1 MIPIYFLNTTKIG
14 DKEYTFAD
22 HTTLHMPA
30 EYGLSKEQ
38 YGGRVHWIGKVKDSD
53 LLLVIE
59 QVRGDTYR
67 VIDLCVESL
76 AHVPIDILRKMCDMR
91 KIPYLTKDTEDG
103 KKATTHA
110 ELRKMLK

>member
-14 DKEYTFAD
+14 DKEYAFAD

-30 EYGLSKEQ
+30 EYNLPREA
-38 YGGRVHWIGKVKDSD
+38 YGGRVHWLGEVKDSD

-91 KIPYLTKDTEDG
+91 KIPYLTKDDG
-103 KKATTHA
+103 EKKATTHK
-110 ELRKMLK
+110 ELQKLLK

>member
-1 MIPIYFLNTTKIG
+1 VIPIYFLNSTTIG
-14 DKEYTFAD
+14 DKTYAFTD

-30 EYGLSKEQ
+30 EFKLPREA
-38 YGGRVHWIGKVKDSD
+38 YGGRIHWLGKVKDSD

-76 AHVPIDILRKMCDMR
+76 AHVPIEVLRRMADMR
-91 KIPYLTKDTEDG
+91 KIPYLTKDDG
-103 KKATTHA
+103 EKKATTYK
-110 ELRKMLK
+110 ELQKLLK

>member
-30 EYGLSKEQ
+30 EYNLPREA
-38 YGGRVHWIGKVKDSD
+38 YGGRVHWLGEVKDSD

-59 QVRGDTYR
+59 QVKGDQYR
-67 VIDLCVESL
+67 VFDLACESL
-76 AHVPIDILRKMCDMR
+76 AHIPIEILRKMCDAR
-91 KIPYLTKDTEDG
+91 KIPYLDKNDG
-103 KKATTHA
+103 EKKATTHA
-110 ELRKMLK
+110 ELRMLLK